1 MRICRRKCTPG
12 LSIKHMRKFLIIAAA
27 ALLGFSAVSC
37 GKKETPR
44 EDLTGNWYCDAMSCT
59 FMFTEESELFFRID
73 LSETMVIGE
82 DASVL
87 MTSGDGSYS
96 YQGNYDGT
104 NFSLSPAEGIDLLE
118 MTRIGGSSESVYG
131 EYTLNSGIMYDQL
144 AEKYPGLEGGFN
156 MIVSPGKLEAKLRIC
171 EYTLDGGKLVFS
183 EDDTAIFAGDNG
195 KIQYNYAVDGDI
207 LTLVSPSQ
215 NLVLS
220 KTD

>member
-96 YQGNYDGT
+96 Y
-104 NFSLSPAEGIDLLE
+104 LE